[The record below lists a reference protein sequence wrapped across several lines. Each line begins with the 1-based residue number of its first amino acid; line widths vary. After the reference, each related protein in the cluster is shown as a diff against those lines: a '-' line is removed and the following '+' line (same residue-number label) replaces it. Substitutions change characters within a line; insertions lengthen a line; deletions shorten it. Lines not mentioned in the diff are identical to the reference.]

1 MQVLDIPMDAELLT
15 WIFLLGGVLLMIL
28 ETVLPGGVAFFL
40 GVGGLLTAGLRLL
53 GLVSDPVVSVL
64 VWMFVSTGLTIA
76 LRPLAVRYLGGDFSF
91 AMTDEDAEA
100 MGQTV
105 TVVEPL
111 DEESAGRIRFRGA
124 TWDARTTEGR
134 LPKGAEARI
143 LYRDNLTWI
152 VEPVDHAALDEEFSD
167 ALNERPSETEPDTP
181 TEDDR
186 SASSRSS
193 NASRTS

>member
-1 MQVLDIPMDAELLT
+1 MDAELLT
-15 WIFLLGGVLLMIL
+15 WAFFLGGVLLMIL

-40 GVGGLLTAGLRLL
+40 GVGGLLTGGLRLL

-76 LRPLAVRYLGGDFSF
+76 LRPLAVRYLGGDFSL

-111 DEESAGRIRFRGA
+111 SDENKGRIRFRGA

-152 VEPVDHAALDEEFSD
+152 VEPTDHSAIDEEFSD
-167 ALNERPSETEPDTP
+167 VLNA
-181 TEDDR
+181 DR
-186 SASSRSS
+186 SESDSDTSEGSGDSASTRSS
-193 NASRTS
+193 DPSRTT

>member
-1 MQVLDIPMDAELLT
+1 MDAELLT
-15 WIFLLGGVLLMIL
+15 WAFFLGGVLLMIL

-40 GVGGLLTAGLRLL
+40 GVGGLLTGGLRLL

-76 LRPLAVRYLGGDFSF
+76 LRPLAVRYLGGDFSL

-105 TVVEPL
+105 TVVEPVS
-111 DEESAGRIRFRGA
+111 DETKGRIRFRGA

-152 VEPVDHAALDEEFSD
+152 VEPTDHSAIDEEFSD
-167 ALNERPSETEPDTP
+167 VLNA
-181 TEDDR
+181 DR
-186 SASSRSS
+186 SESDSDTSEGSGDSASTRSS
-193 NASRTS
+193 DPSRTT

>member
-1 MQVLDIPMDAELLT
+1 MDAELLT

-40 GVGGLLTAGLRLL
+40 GVGGLLTGGLRLL
-53 GLVSDPVVSVL
+53 GLVSDPVASVIL
-64 VWMFVSTGLTIA
+64 WMFVSTGLTIA

-105 TVVEPL
+105 TVVEPV
-111 DEESAGRIRFRGA
+111 DDESAGRIRFRGA

-167 ALNERPSETEPDTP
+167 AINNTRSESETDTSG
-181 TEDDR
+181 TDS
-186 SASSRSS
+186 SATRSS
-193 NASRTS
+193 DASRTS

>member
-1 MQVLDIPMDAELLT
+1 MDAELLT
-15 WIFLLGGVLLMIL
+15 WAFFLGGVLLMIL

-40 GVGGLLTAGLRLL
+40 GVGGLLTGGLRLL
-53 GLVSDPVVSVL
+53 GLVSDPVISVL

-76 LRPLAVRYLGGDFSF
+76 LRPLAVRYLGGDFSL

-105 TVVEPL
+105 TVVEPVS
-111 DEESAGRIRFRGA
+111 EENKGRIRFRGA

-152 VEPVDHAALDEEFSD
+152 VEPTDHSAIDEEFSD
-167 ALNERPSETEPDTP
+167 MLNA
-181 TEDDR
+181 DR
-186 SASSRSS
+186 SESDSDTSEGSGNSASTRSSDSSR
-193 NASRTS
+193 TT

>member
-1 MQVLDIPMDAELLT
+1 MDAELLT
-15 WIFLLGGVLLMIL
+15 WAFLLGGVLLMIL

-76 LRPLAVRYLGGDFSF
+76 LRPLAVRYLGGDFSL

-105 TVVEPL
+105 TVVEPV
-111 DEESAGRIRFRGA
+111 DAESKGRIRFRGA

-152 VEPVDHAALDEEFSD
+152 VEPTDHAAIDEEFSD
-167 ALNERPSETEPDTP
+167 VLNA
-181 TEDDR
+181 DR
-186 SASSRSS
+186 SGSESDNASEDGSSSESARSANSSR
-193 NASRTS
+193 TT

>member
-1 MQVLDIPMDAELLT
+1 MDAELLT
-15 WIFLLGGVLLMIL
+15 WAFFLGGVLLMIL

-40 GVGGLLTAGLRLL
+40 GVGGLLTGGLRLL

-76 LRPLAVRYLGGDFSF
+76 LRPLAVRYLGGDFSL

-105 TVVEPL
+105 TVVEPV
-111 DEESAGRIRFRGA
+111 DEESKGRIRFRGA

-152 VEPVDHAALDEEFSD
+152 VEPTDHSAIDEEFSD
-167 ALNERPSETEPDTP
+167 VLNA
-181 TEDDR
+181 DR
-186 SASSRSS
+186 SESDSDTSEGSGDSASTRSS
-193 NASRTS
+193 DPSRTT

>member
-1 MQVLDIPMDAELLT
+1 MDAELLT
-15 WIFLLGGVLLMIL
+15 WAFLLGGVLLMIL

-40 GVGGLLTAGLRLL
+40 GIGGLLTGGLRLL
-53 GLVSDPVVSVL
+53 GLVSDPVTAVL
-64 VWMFVSTGLTIA
+64 VWMFVSTGLTVA
-76 LRPLAVRYLGGDFSF
+76 LRPLAVRYLGGDFSL

-105 TVVEPL
+105 AVVEPVS
-111 DEESAGRIRFRGA
+111 EERRGRIRFRGA

-167 ALNERPSETEPDTP
+167 AIDTEGPASESDTPSEN
-181 TEDDR
+181 
-186 SASSRSS
+186 SGAARSS
-193 NASRTS
+193 GASRTS

>member
-1 MQVLDIPMDAELLT
+1 MDTAMDAELLT
-15 WIFLLGGVLLMIL
+15 WAFFLGGVLLMIL

-40 GVGGLLTAGLRLL
+40 GVGGLLTGGLRLL

-76 LRPLAVRYLGGDFSF
+76 LRPLAVRYLGGDFSL

-105 TVVEPL
+105 TVVEPV
-111 DEESAGRIRFRGA
+111 DEESKGRIRFRGA

-152 VEPVDHAALDEEFSD
+152 VEPTDHSAIDEEFSD
-167 ALNERPSETEPDTP
+167 VLNA
-181 TEDDR
+181 DR
-186 SASSRSS
+186 SESDSDTSEGNGDSASTRSS
-193 NASRTS
+193 DPSRTT

>member
-1 MQVLDIPMDAELLT
+1 MQVLDTAMDAELLT

-40 GVGGLLTAGLRLL
+40 GVGGLLTGGLRLL
-53 GLVSDPVVSVL
+53 GLVSDPVASVIL
-64 VWMFVSTGLTIA
+64 WMFVSTGLTIA

-105 TVVEPL
+105 TVVEPV
-111 DEESAGRIRFRGA
+111 DDESAGRIRFRGA

-167 ALNERPSETEPDTP
+167 AINTERSNSEADSSG
-181 TEDDR
+181 ED
-186 SASSRSS
+186 SGSTRSS
-193 NASRTS
+193 SASRTS

>member
-1 MQVLDIPMDAELLT
+1 MDAELLT
-15 WIFLLGGVLLMIL
+15 WAFFLGGVLLMIL

-40 GVGGLLTAGLRLL
+40 GVGGLLTGGLRLL

-76 LRPLAVRYLGGDFSF
+76 LRPLAVRYLGGDFSL

-105 TVVEPL
+105 TVVEPVS
-111 DEESAGRIRFRGA
+111 DENKGRIRFRGA

-152 VEPVDHAALDEEFSD
+152 VEPTDHSAIDEEFSD
-167 ALNERPSETEPDTP
+167 VLNA
-181 TEDDR
+181 DR
-186 SASSRSS
+186 SESDSDTSEGSGDSASTRSS
-193 NASRTS
+193 DPSRTT